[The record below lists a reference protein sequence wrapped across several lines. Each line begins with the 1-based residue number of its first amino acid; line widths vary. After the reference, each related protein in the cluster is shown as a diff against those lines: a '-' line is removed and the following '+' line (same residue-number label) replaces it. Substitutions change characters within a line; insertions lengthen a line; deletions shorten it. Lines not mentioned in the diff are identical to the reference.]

1 MYHSIVYSIVDCQR
15 TMARRLTALSA
26 ILALVLLSA
35 PKYSAFQPSTR
46 RPRFPPSLLHFSTE
60 GVGTDDAVVRKKC
73 GYRFEGR
80 WEQRTE
86 LSNLAIGQKLLGRK
100 IEGRELVEGKTG
112 PKIWFECGIGR
123 IDGRGDWQMV
133 NGMLRLGRRGAR
145 KSVTKKRIARMTD
158 KVVDLYVS
166 KVDEAR
172 GLLEVTT
179 SLEQAGEIAGRD
191 KKIPASSLEKG
202 RELVGQV
209 VKLEPFGAI
218 VDIGANRNGL
228 LHIQRVADLFGKY
241 IDKEEGLVESG
252 LERGAKI
259 RVAILSNE
267 KKRLFLDFTSD
278 VKEDANAKRKQEEQA
293 KDDKIVAEKVDKKE
307 NGDDVYASVSDGN
320 DEAAAW
326 GAYDAEDADAGDWA
340 APNDGADDWAAFAIG
355 EEGYDEDDDI
365 EDALG
370 IGSY

>member
-1 MYHSIVYSIVDCQR
+1 M
-15 TMARRLTALSA
+15 
-26 ILALVLLSA
+26 
-35 PKYSAFQPSTR
+35 
-46 RPRFPPSLLHFSTE
+46 
-60 GVGTDDAVVRKKC
+60 RKKC

-326 GAYDAEDADAGDWA
+326 GVYDAEDADAGDWA

-370 IGSY
+370 IGSYY